1 MLHNHDYVDAAG
13 DKDDVKDKDEEKDRD
28 NFEDED
34 AGEDEG
40 LTTVVSVV
48 AACAG
53 GGWGGCTHT
62 ALCHTYPSNSGYDF

>member
-1 MLHNHDYVDAAG
+1 M
-13 DKDDVKDKDEEKDRD
+13 KDKDEEKD
-28 NFEDED
+28 EDED

-40 LTTVVSVV
+40 PTTVVGVV

-62 ALCHTYPSNSGYDF
+62 ALCHTYPSNSGNDF

>member
-1 MLHNHDYVDAAG
+1 MMNHDFVDAAG
-13 DKDDVKDKDEEKDRD
+13 DKDDVKDKDEEKD
-28 NFEDED
+28 EDED

-40 LTTVVSVV
+40 PTTVVGVV

-62 ALCHTYPSNSGYDF
+62 AL

>member
-1 MLHNHDYVDAAG
+1 M
-13 DKDDVKDKDEEKDRD
+13 KDKDEEKDRV

-34 AGEDEG
+34 AGEG
-40 LTTVVSVV
+40 PTTVVGVV

-62 ALCHTYPSNSGYDF
+62 ALCHTYPSNSGNDF